1 MAYDKDKTFKSIL
14 SEIEEGASLR
24 SVLRKDGM
32 PDSTTFYNWIDSDE
46 SKQKAIQYARACEKR
61 AESIFEDILE
71 IADESSGDK
80 KYTESGEV
88 IDSEYVARSRIKIDA
103 RKWMLGKMQPKK
115 YGDKIQTEHSGEI
128 TTNIISLG
136 NGTKPNET
144 NI

>member
-1 MAYDKDKTFKSIL
+1 MAYDKEIVFKSIL

-24 SVLRKDGM
+24 SILRREDMPSRYTFFEWLHKDE
-32 PDSTTFYNWIDSDE
+32 DKTN
-46 SKQKAIQYARACEKR
+46 QYAHACEVR
-61 AESIFEDILE
+61 AEAIFEDILE
-71 IADESSGDK
+71 IADETSGDK

-115 YGDKIQTEHSGEI
+115 YGDKIQQEISGEI

-136 NGTKPNET
+136 NGINPDEINT
-144 NI
+144 